1 MEERM
6 SKTKRTPAEEE
17 LALLELSMDEVVE
30 KIEELSGQNIF
41 DCYQCGMCSAGCP
54 LVEEMDL
61 LPNQVLH
68 ALQMK
73 DEAAMT
79 ANSMWICASCY
90 TCEVR
95 CPKGVD
101 LAKLMEAMRQIYL
114 RKQLDH
120 VSIDR
125 LSHWEIRRLPQIA
138 IVASFRK
145 KTG

>member
-1 MEERM
+1 MGKSTVSFESMEE
-6 SKTKRTPAEEE
+6 
-17 LALLELSMDEVVE
+17 VVA

-54 LVEEMDL
+54 MTEQMDL
-61 LPNQVLH
+61 LPNQIVH
-68 ALQMK
+68 ALQIK
-73 DEAAMT
+73 DPEAME
-79 ANSMWICASCY
+79 ANSMWICASCL
-90 TCEVR
+90 TCQAR

-120 VSIDR
+120 VSIDEMKPE
-125 LSHWEIRRLPQIA
+125 EIKRLPQIA
-138 IVASFRK
+138 LVASFRK